1 MFLAHIDT
9 ALRQLGE
16 HLFEALDTHR
26 RCLGA
31 VDPTNIVVA
40 LIRWSEPYSRRVNP
54 AVFQGRRNH
63 LSA

>member
-9 ALRQLGE
+9 ALCQLGE

-40 LIRWSEPYSRRVNP
+40 LISWSSLIVG
-54 AVFQGRRNH
+54 A
-63 LSA
+63 